1 MLHAKLLTVDSLVS
15 MVGSANFN
23 NRSRSLDEEVDLVV
37 FDPDVTVLLEQ
48 HFLDDLSRS
57 RELHEERWAERNGI
71 QKVMEATVTTV
82 DGVL

>member
-1 MLHAKLLTVDSLVS
+1 

-37 FDPDVTVLLEQ
+37 FDPDVTALLDQ
-48 HFLDDLSRS
+48 QLLDDLTRS
-57 RELHEERWAERNGI
+57 REIRAHRWEQRGPV
-71 QKVMEATVTTV
+71 QKALEVGATAA